1 MKSQVCSFLFFY
13 ACLLGLL
20 LVTLTVN
27 GQQESDSTD
36 YYYKMVVS
44 PKSHDS
50 LFAGYVFYRNQKK
63 KHLQDQN
70 AKKAVYDLRMMIM
83 AQIDLGLIPEA
94 ESSVIEALQIID
106 DQQVTDDTFDEP
118 KLGLY
123 NSLGMVY
130 SLMKEYEKA
139 IDMHNKALELCI
151 KTGDSTSVLIMH
163 NNIGWIYK
171 DLEDFEKAEQHL
183 NIVYNTRLQQEDILE
198 TAKAMDNLGAI
209 QGKLGKESGLE
220 KMLEALR
227 IRIAEK
233 DVQHYY
239 TSYRH
244 LTEYYKDR
252 GHLEAARKYAR
263 LGYEAASQYTQ
274 SYLEDALPRLLELS
288 DNPLISEYI
297 HLSDSLTRARFLTD
311 KKYSSAKYN
320 LAKEQQRTL
329 ESQLQ
334 KETQEKLKLI
344 YLLLGLT
351 VLIIAIFVIMM
362 LTFRHKKEKFQQI
375 YITEKRISK
384 KIHDEVANDLYHVMT
399 KLQSTT
405 DNNEPILDDLENIY
419 TRTRD
424 ISKENS
430 PINVNDNFN
439 ELINDLLLSYQT
451 DAVNI
456 ITRNGLKIDWKT
468 ISEIKRATVYRV
480 LQELMTNMRKHS
492 RATIVVLTFNQTQS
506 DILIAYKD
514 NGMGCELQKSNGLH
528 NVENRID
535 AINASITFESRPDHG
550 FKVNMII

>member
-1 MKSQVCSFLFFY
+1 MKSQVYSFPFFY
-13 ACLLGLL
+13 ALLIWFFLMIQVL
-20 LVTLTVN
+20 S
-27 GQQESDSTD
+27 GQQATDSTK
-36 YYYKMVVS
+36 YYFKMIVS

-50 LFAGYVFYRNQKK
+50 LFAGYVFFRNQKE
-63 KHLQDQN
+63 KHLKDLN
-70 AKKAVYDLRMMIM
+70 VKRAVYDLRMIIR

-106 DQQVTDDTFDEP
+106 NQHVTDDTFDEP

-123 NSLGMVY
+123 NALGMVY
-130 SLMKEYEKA
+130 RLMKEYEKA
-139 IDMHNKALELCI
+139 INIYNEALDLSVKI
-151 KTGDSTSVLIMH
+151 GDSLANLTIR
-163 NNIGWIYK
+163 NNIGWLYK
-171 DLEDFEKAEQHL
+171 DLEDFEQAEWHL
-183 NIVYNTRLQQEDILE
+183 KIVYNALLKGDDILE
-198 TAKAMDNLGAI
+198 IAKATDNLGAI
-209 QGKLGKESGLE
+209 QGKLRKESGLE

-227 IRIAEK
+227 IRTEEK

-239 TSYRH
+239 ASYRH

-252 GHLEAARKYAR
+252 GDLEQARKYAR
-263 LGYEAASQYTQ
+263 LGYEAASLYTQ

-334 KETQEKLKLI
+334 KETQEKLKLV
-344 YLLLGLT
+344 YLFLGLT
-351 VLIIAIFVIMM
+351 VLLIAIFVILI

-405 DNNEPILDDLENIY
+405 DSNELILDDLENIY

-439 ELINDLLLSYQT
+439 ELVNDLLLSYQT
-451 DAVNI
+451 EAVSI

-492 RATIVVLTFNQTQS
+492 QATIVVLTFNQTKS
-506 DILIAYKD
+506 DITISYKD
-514 NGMGCELQKSNGLH
+514 NGIGCTLLKSNGLH

-535 AINASITFESRPDHG
+535 AINGSITFDSRVNHG
-550 FKVNMII
+550 FKVNIII